1 MVARREQRKLAQLTG
16 AVPSASQLAREPAP
30 KGEVPSEPQ
39 PVRPPKNKIEPSV
52 RAKAAASTKIFIN
65 YRRED
70 GAALAGRIYDWLER
84 EFGHDQIFMDVDA
97 IRLGVNYI
105 TALNEEVAKCDVL
118 IALIGRNWLDARDEA
133 GNRRLDN
140 PDDFVRNEIAT
151 ALQRQIPVIPILVD
165 GTKVP
170 KANQL
175 PSDIQELAQR
185 QGLEV
190 RHPI

>member
-1 MVARREQRKLAQLTG
+1 MQK
-16 AVPSASQLAREPAP
+16 
-30 KGEVPSEPQ
+30 
-39 PVRPPKNKIEPSV
+39 RPPTKKIEPSV
-52 RAKAAASTKIFIN
+52 RAKALASTRIFIN

-84 EFGHDQIFMDVDA
+84 EFGHDKIFMDVDA

-118 IALIGRNWLDARDEA
+118 IALIGRDWLDARNSA

-151 ALQRQIPVIPILVD
+151 ALQRQIPVIPILID

-170 KANQL
+170 KADDL
-175 PSDIQELAQR
+175 PPNIQELALR

-190 RHPI
+190 RHATFKADIDKLVRQLKG